1 MHERFEINLQ
11 EAVSIS
17 FDYSTLFFLRFVL
30 SPFFNSLFFHFLH
43 ISNTRINIY
52 SCKNLSD
59 ERIEYLKF
67 FFLSKE
73 IETRNSFLLFF
84 FLCIPFLKFLFRWWK
99 RDDAFIFLFLFIH
112 WNWKKESLNYCILIF
127 YLREIILIN
136 FNALQIC
143 SKITKFKYLN
153 LVPFKF
159 DVSRKPEATS

>member
-84 FLCIPFLKFLFRWWK
+84 LCVLKIFISLVKERESNN
-99 RDDAFIFLFLFIH
+99 ASIFLFLFIH
-112 WNWKKESLNYCILIF
+112 WNWKKESPNYCIFIF

-136 FNALQIC
+136 FKRVA
-143 SKITKFKYLN
+143 N
-153 LVPFKF
+153 L
-159 DVSRKPEATS
+159 